1 MSACFSTG
9 IPIPLS
15 VTENS
20 MTFFLLK
27 RFGFENLILASG
39 RFILKVI
46 LPPAGVNLN
55 AFDKRFFKICPKRTL
70 SEIKLAFSVRL
81 WSILNFIFF
90 SFAIS
95 EKSISRSLQT
105 DIIFVSS
112 GINSTLP
119 ASILERSKMSLIRSS
134 RSLPD
139 LWMTQAYSV
148 CFGVRFLSLFS
159 SRSFARINTLFKG
172 VLNSCDIFARNSD
185 LYLLFNSSSFAL
197 RLNTC
202 LACSLI
208 SFFCC
213 SSLAFWFNS

>member
-27 RFGFENLILASG
+27 RFGFENLILTSG

-185 LYLLFNSSSFAL
+185 LYLLFNSNSFAL